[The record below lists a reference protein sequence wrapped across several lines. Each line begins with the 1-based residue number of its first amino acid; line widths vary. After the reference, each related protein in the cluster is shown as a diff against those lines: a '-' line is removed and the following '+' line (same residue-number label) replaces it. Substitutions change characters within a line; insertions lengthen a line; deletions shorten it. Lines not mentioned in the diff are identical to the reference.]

1 VYERAERVFAEGE
14 RVQLTAPWKSKGIV
28 NRQTGTL
35 ERVAENGEAVLR
47 MDKDERR
54 VRLNLS
60 KMQHLD
66 YGYAIRAFLP
76 RARRLRR
83 S

>member
-14 RVQLTAPWKSKGIV
+14 RVQLTAPWKSKGIA

-66 YGYAIRAFLP
+66 YGYAIDELFFPGRDG
-76 RARRLRR
+76 
-83 S
+83 